1 MLEIVYLTAEQIE
14 LIHAGVLAKSGGLF
28 GTREPGVL
36 AGLESSPR
44 QSVFGK
50 ELHPTLFHKAA
61 AYMRTI
67 INQHPFL
74 DGNKRTGM
82 MSAFTFLE
90 VNGYRVTAT
99 DDEVFNLALVIAT
112 EKPEGDVIASWLEIH
127 SEVIQ
132 AVSLRKQKRSTK
144 KPVRKRAKGR

>member
-1 MLEIVYLTAEQIE
+1 MLEIIYLTAEQVE

-28 GTREPGVL
+28 GTREHGVL

-82 MSAFTFLE
+82 MSGFTFLE
-90 VNGYRVTAT
+90 VNGYRITAS
-99 DDEVFNLALVIAT
+99 DDEVFEYALSIAT
-112 EKPEGDVIASWLEIH
+112 EKPEGDSIALWLEEH
-127 SEVIQ
+127 SEVVQ
-132 AVSLRKQKRSTK
+132 AIPPRERKQSTK
-144 KPVRKRAKGR
+144 KPSKKRAKKR

>member
-1 MLEIVYLTAEQIE
+1 MLKIIYLTAEQLE
-14 LIHAGVLAKSGGLF
+14 LIHAGVLAKTGGLF
-28 GTREPGVL
+28 GTREPGAL

-61 AYMRTI
+61 VYMRTI
-67 INQHPFL
+67 ITQHPFL

-90 VNGYRVTAT
+90 VNGYRMTAT
-99 DDEVFNLALVIAT
+99 DDGVFEYALFVAT
-112 EKPEGDVIASWLEIH
+112 EKPEGDIIARWLEAH
-127 SEVIQ
+127 TTKVR
-132 AVSLRKQKRSTK
+132 AAKPRGKRKKR
-144 KPVRKRAKGR
+144 

>member
-1 MLEIVYLTAEQIE
+1 MLEVIYLTAEQIE

-28 GTREPGVL
+28 GTRERGVL

-61 AYMRTI
+61 AYIRTI
-67 INQHPFL
+67 IIQHPFL

-82 MSAFTFLE
+82 MSGFTFLE
-90 VNGYRVTAT
+90 VNGYRITAS
-99 DDEVFNLALVIAT
+99 DDEVFDLALVIAT
-112 EKPEGDVIASWLEIH
+112 EKPEGDVIALWLEAH
-127 SEVIQ
+127 SEVDQ
-132 AVSLRKQKRSTK
+132 PVSPHKRKQSAK
-144 KPVRKRAKGR
+144 KPVKKRAKRR

>member
-1 MLEIVYLTAEQIE
+1 MLEIIYLTAEQIE

-28 GTREPGVL
+28 GTREYGVL

-50 ELHPTLFHKAA
+50 ELYPTLFHKAA
-61 AYMRTI
+61 VYMRTI

-82 MSAFTFLE
+82 MSGFTFLE
-90 VNGYRVTAT
+90 VNGYRITAS
-99 DDEVFNLALVIAT
+99 DDEVFDLALVIAT
-112 EKPEGDVIASWLEIH
+112 EKPEGDVIALWLEAH
-127 SEVIQ
+127 SEIVH
-132 AVSLRKQKRSTK
+132 AVSLHKQKRSTK
-144 KPVRKRAKGR
+144 NPMKKRAKKR

>member
-1 MLEIVYLTAEQIE
+1 MLEIIYLTVEQLE

-28 GTREPGVL
+28 GTRERGVI

-61 AYMRTI
+61 VYMRTI
-67 INQHPFL
+67 ITQHPFL

-90 VNGYRVTAT
+90 VNGYRMTAT
-99 DDEVFNLALVIAT
+99 DDEVFEYAIFMAT
-112 EKPEGDVIASWLEIH
+112 EKPDGNVIALWLK
-127 SEVIQ
+127 SRATRVR
-132 AVSLRKQKRSTK
+132 ATK
-144 KPVRKRAKGR
+144 PRVRKKR